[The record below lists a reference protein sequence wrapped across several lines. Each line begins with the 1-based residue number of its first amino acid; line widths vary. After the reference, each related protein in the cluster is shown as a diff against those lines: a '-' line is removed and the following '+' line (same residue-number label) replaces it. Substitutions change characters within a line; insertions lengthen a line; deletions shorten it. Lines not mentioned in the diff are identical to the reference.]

1 MGRHKKDTS
10 EKFYL
15 GNTRLPGAGAEYE
28 YTPEMVN
35 DLKKSRKSLLYFAEN
50 FFYIVNLERGRELIK
65 LHKYQKRI
73 LKALNNNRFCVLLSS
88 RQSGKTTLLTIYA
101 LWIALFNEDQRILI
115 VANKEQTAKN
125 IFKRV
130 RLAYE
135 LLPNYLK
142 AGVIEWGQTSMSL
155 TNGSSIGI
163 STTSSDA
170 GRGESVNCLILDELA
185 FIEPGMLDSFWRS
198 VYPIISSSK
207 KSKILVASTP
217 NGVGNL
223 FHSLYVGAK
232 TGDNGWHAERVDW
245 WEVPGRDEEWKDNTI
260 KTLQSKEAFMQ
271 EYENVFLSSG
281 ENIFYEGAYE
291 ILESGIIE
299 PTYVFDE
306 GSYLVWNE
314 PKDNRLYVAGVD
326 VGEGLN
332 LNASCIQILDIT
344 DLSNIEQV
352 ACYNN
357 RKISPYYFTQKL
369 KEILDQWGKPPVCIE
384 RNNCGAQVVD
394 NLKNVYGYESI
405 ITWGA
410 KSGEYSPSNR
420 FGILSHT
427 NTKSRGITNMRYW
440 VNEIRSVK
448 IRDAKTLI
456 ELKDFIRFP
465 NGTWGS
471 RTASLFDDRVMALV
485 WALIILENEI
495 CQRQYE
501 IIKYDDNQRPLVIKD
516 LDYGVRTVINP
527 VGLYTNERDVEGNL
541 PLPTTFT
548 EISLFDSTTG
558 DPELDQLL
566 EGGWTFLDK

>member
-1 MGRHKKDTS
+1 MGRHKKEST
-10 EKFYL
+10 EKYYL
-15 GNTRLPGAGAEYE
+15 GNTRLPGVGAEYE

-35 DLKKSRKSLLYFAEN
+35 DLKKSKKSLLYFAEN
-50 FFYIVNLERGRELIK
+50 FFYIVNLERGRELIR

-73 LKALNNNRFCVLLSS
+73 LKSLNHNRFCILLSS

-223 FHSLYVGAK
+223 FHNLYIGAK
-232 TGDNGWHAERVDW
+232 AGENGWHAERVDW
-245 WEVPGRDEEWKDNTI
+245 WEVPGRDEEWKENTI

-281 ENIFYEGAYE
+281 ENIFYEGVYE
-291 ILESGIIE
+291 NLEGGIMDPEFI
-299 PTYVFDE
+299 FDE
-306 GSYLVWNE
+306 GSYLIWQE
-314 PKDNRLYVAGVD
+314 PKESRLYVAGVD

-344 DLSNIEQV
+344 DLTNIEQV

-357 RKISPYYFTQKL
+357 RKISPYNFTKKL
-369 KEILDQWGKPPVCIE
+369 KEILTQWGNPPVCIE

-394 NLKNVYGYESI
+394 NLKNSYGYENI
-405 ITWGA
+405 VTWGA
-410 KSGEYSPSNR
+410 KSGEYSQNNR

-440 VNEIRSVK
+440 SNEIKVVK
-448 IRDAKTLI
+448 LRDVKTLL
-456 ELKDFIRFP
+456 EMKDFIRFP

-471 RTASLFDDRVMALV
+471 RVNSIFDDRVMALV

-495 CQRQYE
+495 CQRFYE
-501 IIKYDDNQRPLVIKD
+501 VIKYDDNQRPLLLKD
-516 LDYGVRTVINP
+516 LDYGVRTIVSP
-527 VGLYTNERDVEGNL
+527 VGLYTNEKENPSET
-541 PLPTTFT
+541 PLPTMFM
-548 EISLFDSTTG
+548 EPSYKENESTG
-558 DPELDQLL
+558 DFELDGLIQA
-566 EGGWTFLDK
+566 GWSFLR

>member
-1 MGRHKKDTS
+1 MGRHKKDAT
-10 EKFYL
+10 EKYYL
-15 GNTRLPGAGAEYE
+15 GNTRLPTAGTEYE
-28 YTPEMVN
+28 YTPQMVN
-35 DLKKSRKSLLYFAEN
+35 DLKKSKKSLLYFAEN
-50 FFYIVNLERGRELIK
+50 FFYIINLERGRELIK

-73 LKALNNNRFCVLLSS
+73 LKALNKNRFVVLLSS

-101 LWIALFNEDQRILI
+101 LWVALFNHDQRILI

-142 AGVIEWGQTSMSL
+142 AGVVEWGQTSMSL

-185 FIEPGMLDSFWRS
+185 FIDPGMLDSFWRS
-198 VYPIISSSK
+198 VYPIISSSQ

-223 FHSLYVGAK
+223 FHALYTGAK
-232 TGDNGWHAERVDW
+232 VGENGWHAERVDW
-245 WEVPGRDEEWKDNTI
+245 WEVPGRDETWKQNTI
-260 KTLQSKEAFMQ
+260 KTLQSREAFMQ
-271 EYENVFLSSG
+271 EYENVFLSTG
-281 ENIFYEGAYE
+281 ENIFYEGVYE
-291 ILESGIIE
+291 NLEASISDPE
-299 PTYVFDE
+299 YVFEEDT
-306 GSYLVWNE
+306 YRVWKE
-314 PKDNRLYVAGVD
+314 PKENRLYVAGVD

-344 DLSNIEQV
+344 DLTSIEQV

-357 RKISPYYFTQKL
+357 RKISPFYFSSKL
-369 KEILDQWGKPPVCIE
+369 KEILDQWGRPPVCVE

-394 NLKNVYGYESI
+394 TLKNTYGYENLV
-405 ITWGA
+405 TWGA
-410 KSGEYSPSNR
+410 KSGEYSPNNR

-427 NTKSRGITNMRYW
+427 NTKSRGVTNMRYW
-440 VNEIRSVK
+440 VNELCTVK
-448 IRDAKTLI
+448 IRDVKTLL
-456 ELKDFIRFP
+456 EMKDFVRHP
-465 NGTWGS
+465 NGTWSS
-471 RTASLFDDRVMALV
+471 RSSSGFDDRVMALV

-495 CQRQYE
+495 CQKYYE

-516 LDYGVRTVINP
+516 LDFGIKSIASP
-527 VGLYTNERDVEGNL
+527 IGFYTNEKENPGSL
-541 PLPTTFT
+541 PLP
-548 EISLFDSTTG
+548 SVFDAGG
-558 DPELDQLL
+558 DSIYSDDPDLDTLL
-566 EGGWTFLDK
+566 QSGWSFLNK

>member
-1 MGRHKKDTS
+1 MGRHKKDTT

-28 YTPEMVN
+28 YTPAMVN

-73 LKALNNNRFCVLLSS
+73 LKALNNHRFCVLLSS

-142 AGVIEWGQTSMSL
+142 AGVMEWGQTSMSL

-223 FHSLYVGAK
+223 FHNLYTGAK
-232 TGDNGWHAERVDW
+232 AGENGWHAERVDW

-291 ILESGIIE
+291 NMEANIRE
-299 PTYVFDE
+299 PEFVFEEDTYR
-306 GSYLVWNE
+306 VWQE
-314 PKDNRLYVAGVD
+314 PKEGHLYVVGVD

-332 LNASCIQILDIT
+332 LNASCAQILDIT
-344 DLSNIEQV
+344 DLTNIEQV

-357 RKISPYYFTQKL
+357 RKISPFYFTQKL
-369 KEILDQWGKPPVCIE
+369 KEILSQWGNPPVSIE

-394 NLKNVYGYESI
+394 NLKHVYGYENI
-405 ITWGA
+405 VTWGA
-410 KSGEYSPSNR
+410 KAGEYSPSNR

-440 VNEIRSVK
+440 VNEMCVVR
-448 IRDAKTLI
+448 IRDGKTLL

-471 RTASLFDDRVMALV
+471 RTQSLMDDRVMALV

-495 CQRQYE
+495 CQRFYEVLQYDE
-501 IIKYDDNQRPLVIKD
+501 NQRPMVLKD
-516 LDYGVRTVINP
+516 MDYGLKTLASP
-527 VGLYTNERDVEGNL
+527 VGFYVNEKDTMAHS
-541 PLPTTFT
+541 PLPT
-548 EISLFDSTTG
+548 LFSDPMSIREPHE
-558 DPELDQLL
+558 DPEVEELL
-566 EGGWTFLDK
+566 EAGWSFLR

>member
-15 GNTRLPGAGAEYE
+15 GNTRLPGVGAEYE

-50 FFYIVNLERGRELIK
+50 FFYIVNLERGRELIR

-73 LKALNNNRFCVLLSS
+73 LKALNNHRFCVLLSS

-232 TGDNGWHAERVDW
+232 AGENGWHSERVDW

-271 EYENVFLSSG
+271 EYENIFLSTG
-281 ENIFYEGAYE
+281 ENIFYEGVYE
-291 ILESGIIE
+291 NLESSICE
-299 PTYVFDE
+299 PEFMFDE
-306 GSYLVWNE
+306 GSYRVWRE
-314 PKDNRLYVAGVD
+314 PKDGRLYVAGVD

-344 DLSNIEQV
+344 DLTNIEQV
-352 ACYNN
+352 ACYNS
-357 RKISPYYFTQKL
+357 RKISPFYFTPKL
-369 KEILDQWGKPPVCIE
+369 KEILDQWGQPPACIE

-394 NLKNVYGYESI
+394 ALKNTFGYENI
-405 ITWGA
+405 VTWGA
-410 KSGEYSPSNR
+410 KSGEYSSSNR

-427 NTKSRGITNMRYW
+427 NTKSRGVTNMRYW
-440 VNEIRSVK
+440 VNELSCVK
-448 IRDAKTLI
+448 LRDAKTLL
-456 ELKDFIRFP
+456 EMKDFIRFP

-471 RTASLFDDRVMALV
+471 RTASLMDDRVMALV
-485 WALIILENEI
+485 WALIVLENEI
-495 CQRQYE
+495 CQRFFE
-501 IIKYDDNQRPLVIKD
+501 VIKYDDNQRPLLLKD
-516 LDYGVRTVINP
+516 LDYGVRTVISPLGFYN
-527 VGLYTNERDVEGNL
+527 NEREIGTDN
-541 PLPTTFT
+541 PLPSIFNDPAAFT
-548 EISLFDSTTG
+548 STTN
-558 DPELDQLL
+558 DPDLDNLIQ
-566 EGGWTFLDK
+566 EGWSFLR